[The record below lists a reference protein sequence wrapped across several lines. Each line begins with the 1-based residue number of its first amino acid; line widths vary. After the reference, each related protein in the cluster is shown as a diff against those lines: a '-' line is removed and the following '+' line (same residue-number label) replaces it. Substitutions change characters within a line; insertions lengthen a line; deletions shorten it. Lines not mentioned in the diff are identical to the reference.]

1 MFSENVNNILR
12 AIISNLQ
19 TPVVMILLVLMV
31 ATVIVA
37 GTFVF
42 EFFVEHRKLKADIPK
57 LIETMNRAKANELTD
72 LIDKNKLLPRQK
84 KALHQL
90 IETDEMDGDTREIYA
105 SQLLFEE
112 EEHYQKYLRWPQMI
126 SKLGPM
132 FGLLGTLVPLGP
144 GLMALGQGNTQAL
157 SQSLLTAFD
166 TTAAGVVIAAIALVI
181 AQMRKQ
187 WYRRY
192 SQALESMM
200 EVILDKLNAGKNSTQ
215 DKQEVSDVKK

>member
-84 KALHQL
+84 KALHRL
-90 IETDEMDGDTREIYA
+90 IEADEMDGDTREIYA

-144 GLMALGQGNTQAL
+144 GLMALGQGDTQAL

-200 EVILDKLNAGKNSTQ
+200 EVILDKWNAGKNSSQ

>member
-84 KALHQL
+84 KALHRL
-90 IETDEMDGDTREIYA
+90 IEADEMDGDTREIYA

-112 EEHYQKYLRWPQMI
+112 EEHYQKYLSWPQMI

-144 GLMALGQGNTQAL
+144 GLMALGQGDTQAL

-200 EVILDKLNAGKNSTQ
+200 EVILDKWNAGKNSSQ

>member
-84 KALHQL
+84 KALHRL
-90 IETDEMDGDTREIYA
+90 IEADEMDGDTRETYA

-144 GLMALGQGNTQAL
+144 GLMALGQGDTQAL

-200 EVILDKLNAGKNSTQ
+200 EVILDKWNAGKNSSQ

>member
-200 EVILDKLNAGKNSTQ
+200 EVILDKWNVGKNSSQ

>member
-1 MFSENVNNILR
+1 
-12 AIISNLQ
+12 
-19 TPVVMILLVLMV
+19 MILLVLMV

-84 KALHQL
+84 KALHRL
-90 IETDEMDGDTREIYA
+90 IEADEMDGDTREIYA

-144 GLMALGQGNTQAL
+144 GLMALGQGDTQAL

-200 EVILDKLNAGKNSTQ
+200 EVILDKWNAGKNSSQ

>member
-19 TPVVMILLVLMV
+19 TPVVMILLVLMA

-57 LIETMNRAKANELTD
+57 LIETMNRAKANELTE

-84 KALHQL
+84 KALHRL

-144 GLMALGQGNTQAL
+144 GLMALGQGDTQAL

-200 EVILDKLNAGKNSTQ
+200 EVILDKLNAGKNSSQ